1 MSRHFWDFYGPYQI
15 SHNKLYF
22 KGIYRSFDLENKE
35 DKEDARKIIDA
46 EILRFITQLELFTH
60 LSTTLEEVNTDA

>member
-15 SHNKLYF
+15 SNNKLYF

-35 DKEDARKIIDA
+35 DKEDARKLVEA
-46 EILRFITQLELFTH
+46 EILRFTSKLELFTH
-60 LSTTLEEVNTDA
+60 LSTILEEVNTDA